1 MSAKDKE
8 REELPESEEV
18 EGEGEDDWEELD
30 EESER
35 FPRMSYLQLLEEL
48 RSRIYKIVLVL
59 LLAVV
64 VSWSFVDP
72 VWTVLEGPAR
82 NMLAD
87 AQEKSLDTTKK
98 AKDLSLKFER
108 LPPLPDE
115 LKDNEQF
122 QEFRRLINRHL
133 REQSEVLEG
142 QIRDLLVAKDA
153 KLMQTA
159 VGEAFF
165 LKVKIAFLTGIAI
178 SFPFLMFQIWA
189 FVAPGLYRREKKI
202 AVPFIFFTTFFFAL
216 GLVFGYYIAVP
227 FAGSFLM
234 GFGSEFVQL
243 ITINKYMDFLVTMML
258 GLGIVFEIPMVIF
271 LLSKLGIATPRW
283 LIRNFRYAVLLIVIV
298 AAIVTPTGD
307 PVNLAIFSLPMIALY
322 WVGVVVS
329 ALWGPKVGRWD
340 SDEEE
345 DWEENEEELVE
356 DEDDD
361 DGDGDDD
368 NDDDDDD
375 DGGDDDENGGEESE
389 EGFDRKDSPAGDE
402 EEKIDPKDPH
412 RDFLDKE
419 E

>member
-8 REELPESEEV
+8 REELPESED
-18 EGEGEDDWEELD
+18 GEDEDEDDWEELD

-35 FPRMSYLQLLEEL
+35 FPRMSFLQHLEEL

-82 NMLAD
+82 EMLAD

-133 REQSEVLEG
+133 RQQSEVLEG

-165 LKVKIAFLTGIAI
+165 LKVKIAFLTGVAI

-189 FVAPGLYRREKKI
+189 FVAPGLYRKEKRV
-202 AVPFIFFTTFFFAL
+202 AVPFIVFSTFFFAL

-234 GFGSEFVQL
+234 SFGSGFVQL
-243 ITINKYMDFLVTMML
+243 ITINKYMDFLTTMML

-283 LIRNFRYAVLLIVIV
+283 LIRNFRYAVLLIVII
-298 AAIVTPTGD
+298 AAVVTPTGD

-322 WVGVVVS
+322 WVGVGVS
-329 ALWGPKVGRWD
+329 AIWGPKVGRWD
-340 SDEEE
+340 SD
-345 DWEENEEELVE
+345 DDEEEL
-356 DEDDD
+356 DEDVDED
-361 DGDGDDD
+361 DGDDD
-368 NDDDDDD
+368 DDNDNDDDD

-412 RDFLDKE
+412 KDYLDKE

>member
-8 REELPESEEV
+8 REELPESDTDDDDSD
-18 EGEGEDDWEELD
+18 DDWEELD

-35 FPRMSYLQLLEEL
+35 FPRMSFLQHLEEL

-82 NMLAD
+82 RMLAD

-108 LPPLPDE
+108 LPPLPE
-115 LKDNEQF
+115 GLKDNEQF

-133 REQSEVLEG
+133 REQSKVLEG

-234 GFGSEFVQL
+234 SFGSGFVQL

-340 SDEEE
+340 SDET
-345 DWEENEEELVE
+345 EEELDE
-356 DEDDD
+356 DEDEDEDDGDDD
-361 DGDGDDD
+361 DGD
-368 NDDDDDD
+368 DDDDD
-375 DGGDDDENGGEESE
+375 GGEESE
-389 EGFDRKDSPAGDE
+389 EGFDPKDSPAGGTDE
-402 EEKIDPKDPH
+402 NINPDDPYREFFDKD
-412 RDFLDKE
+412 K
-419 E
+419 